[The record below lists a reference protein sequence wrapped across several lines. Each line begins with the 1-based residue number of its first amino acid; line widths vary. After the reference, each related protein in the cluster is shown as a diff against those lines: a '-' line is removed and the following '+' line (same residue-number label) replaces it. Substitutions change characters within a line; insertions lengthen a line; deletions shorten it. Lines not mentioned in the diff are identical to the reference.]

1 MMKTYQGSCHCGAVR
16 YEADLDLAEGTIK
29 CNCSICRKERN
40 WLAAVKPGAFR
51 LLDGEAALSEYQF
64 GAKRIHHMFCK
75 NCGVSPFS
83 RATGPE
89 GKPMQVMA
97 LRRGARVIA
106 TWDEQRWDEPGEQ
119 TAAAEARQIGAT
131 AAMLAIPLMQESE
144 AKALA
149 ESEGVVCHLTSLV
162 LVDEAGV
169 RHEGLP
175 AVRKVALAAPAMA
188 RAMAMPVGML
198 DRSGAPAA
206 APAASRSTGRAGVL
220 RRYLTCGTGA
230 GLHGV
235 ITHIDWD
242 DDPEALCRGDLA
254 SLPQDVVAAIEHAAR
269 LPAVVALATS
279 LGRTAVVVVI
289 ALMAKAA
296 RATSRSAQ
304 RIARTLLAG
313 ADQSAVATAMTAAG
327 L

>member
-1 MMKTYQGSCHCGAVR
+1 
-16 YEADLDLAEGTIK
+16 
-29 CNCSICRKERN
+29 
-40 WLAAVKPGAFR
+40 
-51 LLDGEAALSEYQF
+51 
-64 GAKRIHHMFCK
+64 
-75 NCGVSPFS
+75 
-83 RATGPE
+83 
-89 GKPMQVMA
+89 
-97 LRRGARVIA
+97 
-106 TWDEQRWDEPGEQ
+106 
-119 TAAAEARQIGAT
+119 
-131 AAMLAIPLMQESE
+131 
-144 AKALA
+144 
-149 ESEGVVCHLTSLV
+149 
-162 LVDEAGV
+162 
-169 RHEGLP
+169 
-175 AVRKVALAAPAMA
+175 MA

-220 RRYLTCGTGA
+220 RRYLTGGTGA

-235 ITHIDWD
+235 IAHIDWD